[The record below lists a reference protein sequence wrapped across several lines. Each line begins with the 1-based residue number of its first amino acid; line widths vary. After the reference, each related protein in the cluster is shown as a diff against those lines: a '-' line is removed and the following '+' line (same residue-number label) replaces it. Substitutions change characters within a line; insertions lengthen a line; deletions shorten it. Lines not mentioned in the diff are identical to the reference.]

1 MFYFVFTTFT
11 VLLIVTQHALE
22 QQKGV
27 LLLINNSHPRII
39 MHCHALNS
47 FIVILIS
54 MKIII

>member
-27 LLLINNSHPRII
+27 H
-39 MHCHALNS
+39 S
-47 FIVILIS
+47 FIHSNLNQYEDNYIDPLITITS
-54 MKIII
+54 YTLLKDL